1 MENLYYEEL
10 EAMLEEGKISE
21 KVSDIFEDIDKCK
34 KVIATLTIVCGILI
48 GICIAKHVEGNKK
61 YRQGRDDGAITA
73 LRYANRVNGSKNR
86 LGYAAVNKG
95 KDRTE
100 VFALLNKG
108 EDGKYHF
115 NTNRSVNV
123 TSTNRSLNAY
133 RKKVRN
139 GKIRSDADRRFGDEL
154 ISYNMDDEIEKESVR
169 DYYDNEAFNDILYM
183 IEAGS
188 DKAEKLSFLKK
199 MKSTLIDKRKDL
211 TEIKKKAKSSDES
224 VQKQAINDLMKLKKE
239 LKVDKS
245 DLVKMTA
252 QIAANNEKIKSL
264 LLNC

>member
-73 LRYANRVNGSKNR
+73 LHYANRVNGGSGR
-86 LGYAAVNKG
+86 LGYASVNDG
-95 KDRTE
+95 KNRTE
-100 VFALLNKG
+100 MYTLQNKG
-108 EDGKYHF
+108 EDGKWDV
-115 NTNRSVNV
+115 NTNRSVKVKTPN
-123 TSTNRSLNAY
+123 SDLNAF

-139 GKIRSDADRRFGDEL
+139 GKIRSVGDRRFGDEL
-154 ISYNMDDEIEKESVR
+154 VSYNMDESTL

-211 TEIKKKAKSSDES
+211 SDIKKKAKSSDES
-224 VQKQAINDLMKLKKE
+224 VQKQAINDIKKLSKE
-239 LKVDKS
+239 LQD
-245 DLVKMTA
+245 DRAELAKMAA
-252 QIAANNEKIKSL
+252 QLAANNEKVKSL
-264 LLNC
+264 LSSCK

>member
-10 EAMLEEGKISE
+10 EAMLEEGKIS
-21 KVSDIFEDIDKCK
+21 DIFEDIDKCK
-34 KVIATLTIVCGILI
+34 KVIATLTVVCGILI

-73 LRYANRVNGSKNR
+73 LHYANHVNGGNNR
-86 LGYAAVNKG
+86 LGYASMNDG
-95 KDRTE
+95 KNRTE
-100 VFALLNKG
+100 MYALLNKG
-108 EDGKYHF
+108 EDGKWHA
-115 NTNRSVNV
+115 NTNRSRKLKD
-123 TSTNRSLNAY
+123 TNHSLNAF

-139 GKIRSDADRRFGDEL
+139 GKISSVADRRFGDEL
-154 ISYNMDDEIEKESVR
+154 VSYNMDESAL
-169 DYYDNEAFNDILYM
+169 DYCDNEAFTDILYM

-199 MKSTLIDKRKDL
+199 LKSALVDKRKDL
-211 TEIKKKAKSSDES
+211 SDIKKKAKSSDES

-239 LKVDKS
+239 LKADKS
-245 DLVKMTA
+245 DLAKMAA

-264 LLNC
+264 LSNC